1 MRVTADTAL
10 DEYAPAVMPWLRRA
24 PVRNNQLLTLLQ
36 SRMDGI
42 VVPESDLLMLR
53 VLTDAG
59 TLAGV
64 AVCPPPFAML
74 LSELVEG
81 AEPALADHLVAHA
94 PQVRRFTGLP
104 DQAQRLAAEVAERTG
119 GTPALLASYRMFD
132 VVRVVPPS
140 RVAGRPREAAAS
152 DRDLLVAWSAAF
164 QREALAD
171 HPHSNPAGPIDG
183 RLALGGLLWVWEAG
197 GEPVSMAAMTAPA
210 AGVVRLNLVYT
221 PPRRRRNGYAGALV
235 AAVSGAVL
243 TAGLR
248 PTLFTDLANPTS
260 NKIYQAIGYRP
271 VQDTAMW
278 EAG

>member
-1 MRVTADTAL
+1 MRVTGDTAL
-10 DEYAPAVMPWLRRA
+10 AAFTAAVMPWLRTE

-42 VVPESDLLMLR
+42 VLPESDLLMLR
-53 VLTDAG
+53 VLGDG
-59 TLAGV
+59 DSLAGV

-74 LSELVEG
+74 LSELPEG
-81 AEPALADHLVAHA
+81 AEAVLAEHLAEHA

-104 DQAQRLAAEVAERTG
+104 DQTERLAVELAGRTG
-119 GTPALLASYRMFD
+119 GRAGLLAAYRMFD
-132 VVRVVPPS
+132 VARVVPPVG
-140 RVAGRPREAAAS
+140 VAGRPREAAAA
-152 DRDLLVAWSAAF
+152 DRDLLVAWSGAF

-171 HPHSNPAGPIDG
+171 HPHSNPAAPIDG

-221 PPRRRRNGYAGALV
+221 PPRRRGNGYAAALV
-235 AAVSGAVL
+235 AAVSAAAL

-271 VQDTAMW
+271 LQDTALW
-278 EAG
+278 EVA

>member
-1 MRVTADTAL
+1 MRVTGDTAL
-10 DEYAPAVMPWLRRA
+10 DEFAAAVMPWLRLE

-42 VVPESDLLMLR
+42 VLPESDLLMLR
-53 VLTDAG
+53 VLGDG
-59 TLAGV
+59 DTLAGV

-74 LSELVEG
+74 LSELPEG
-81 AEPALADHLVAHA
+81 AVAELAEHLVQNA

-104 DQAQRLAAEVAERTG
+104 DQTRRLAVELAGRTG
-119 GTPALLASYRMFD
+119 GRAALLASYRMFD
-132 VVRVVPPS
+132 VVRVVPPTG
-140 RVAGRPREAAAS
+140 VTGRPREATAA
-152 DRDLLVAWSAAF
+152 DRDVLVAWSGAF

-171 HPHSNPAGPIDG
+171 HPHANPAAPIDG

-235 AAVSGAVL
+235 AAVSAAVL

-271 VQDTAMW
+271 LQDTAMW
-278 EAG
+278 EVA